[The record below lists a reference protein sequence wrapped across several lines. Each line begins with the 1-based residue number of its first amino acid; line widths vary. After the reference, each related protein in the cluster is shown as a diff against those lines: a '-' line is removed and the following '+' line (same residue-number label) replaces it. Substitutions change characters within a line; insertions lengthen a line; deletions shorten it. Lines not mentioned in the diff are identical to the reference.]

1 MKTTNRFLLTL
12 TFFTVLV
19 FILSS
24 CSEPIEKTDP
34 NTVNDPEKI
43 ESADSDPIREQPT
56 LTDIAVDENL
66 RAAYDAICNYQP
78 YRMTNFTDAKH
89 TVYRTSKITLDDL
102 DPEYVLSLAYDIL
115 PEREREKIIGVAGVY
130 SPYGY
135 RDGEIISGW
144 YDPEFLRQEEV
155 LNEDIEYTVYPVEE
169 LDGAVKKLFGESADI
184 EYQTFFPGDGDHG
197 LVYDGT
203 RFLEWETA
211 NGDGFFGFSDFSI
224 LLYAETDGEFVYV
237 TDKFISFDYGSNKDG
252 FFIVNAMYSDG
263 AQSDLIFGGDDVP
276 FYYRE
281 TRKHTFGNTNP
292 SVHLFYGR
300 FPGLVSLGDYM
311 QTYKHTFKL
320 AEDGTYFWVSSEPFE
335 DPEPLDKT
343 DSDSEV
349 ESDSNKE
356 QLPLTEI
363 PFEGNLEAA
372 YEAICN
378 FEILRM
384 TANNDSEYSI
394 YRPYKI
400 TFDDLIPEYYL
411 ELASD
416 IIPEREREKIIE
428 DAGVYSPNGYI
439 PKTDE
444 IITEDIEYR
453 IYNTDELEE
462 AVKKLFGENVSV
474 KHKNFSLP
482 DPITQLLVYDGKKYL
497 AYYTGSSFGEQGYSD
512 FSVVVKAETDGEFVY
527 VTDKFASFYYSSN
540 ENGYMIVDSI
550 YRDGGQS
557 DLICS
562 GDDIP
567 YDYRLPDPD
576 VYWPANDLFW
586 RDSLDFEVFGDLMQT
601 YKHTFKLAE
610 DGTYFWVSSEPI
622 TD

>member
-43 ESADSDPIREQPT
+43 ESAVSDPIREQPA

-89 TVYRTSKITLDDL
+89 TVYRTSKITFDDL

-320 AEDGTYFWVSSEPFE
+320 SEDGTYFWVSSEPFE

-378 FEILRM
+378 FKPLRFSM
-384 TANNDSEYSI
+384 FFTELKFSV
-394 YRPYKI
+394 YRPSKI
-400 TFDDLIPEYYL
+400 TFEDLDPEYYL
-411 ELASD
+411 ALAYD
-416 IIPEREREKIIE
+416 LIPEREREIIIE
-428 DAGVYSPNGYI
+428 DAGIYSDSAYI
-439 PKTDE
+439 SGE
-444 IITEDIEYR
+444 YITEDIEYTV
-453 IYNTDELEE
+453 YTADEVEK
-462 AVKKLFGENVSV
+462 AVKTLFGEDVSFEHQ
-474 KHKNFSLP
+474 KFQTTGPYS
-482 DPITQLLVYDGKKYL
+482 LVYDGKKYL
-497 AYYTGSSFGEQGYSD
+497 GYDSNMD
-512 FSVVVKAETDGEFVY
+512 GDPCLTDYSVVLKAETDGEFVY
-527 VTDKFASFYYSSN
+527 ITDKFASFDYDFSG
-540 ENGYMIVDSI
+540 NGYDVVSAI
-550 YRDGGQS
+550 YSDGGQTN
-557 DLICS
+557 LLHS

-567 YDYRLPDPD
+567 YDYRTPNLYDYPP
-576 VYWPANDLFW
+576 VNNLLWG
-586 RDSLDFEVFGDLMQT
+586 DSLDFEVFGDLMQT

>member
-24 CSEPIEKTDP
+24 CSEPIEETDP
-34 NTVNDPEKI
+34 NAVNDPENI
-43 ESADSDPIREQPT
+43 ESAVSDPIREQPT

-78 YRMTNFTDAKH
+78 YRLTNFTDAKH
-89 TVYRTSKITLDDL
+89 TVYRTSKITFDDL

-144 YDPEFLRQEEV
+144 YDPEFLRREEV

-252 FFIVNAMYSDG
+252 FFIVDAMYSDG

-292 SVHLFYGR
+292 SVHLFYGQ

-320 AEDGTYFWVSSEPFE
+320 AEDGTYFWVSSEP
-335 DPEPLDKT
+335 
-343 DSDSEV
+343 
-349 ESDSNKE
+349 
-356 QLPLTEI
+356 
-363 PFEGNLEAA
+363 
-372 YEAICN
+372 
-378 FEILRM
+378 
-384 TANNDSEYSI
+384 
-394 YRPYKI
+394 
-400 TFDDLIPEYYL
+400 
-411 ELASD
+411 
-416 IIPEREREKIIE
+416 
-428 DAGVYSPNGYI
+428 
-439 PKTDE
+439 
-444 IITEDIEYR
+444 
-453 IYNTDELEE
+453 
-462 AVKKLFGENVSV
+462 
-474 KHKNFSLP
+474 
-482 DPITQLLVYDGKKYL
+482 
-497 AYYTGSSFGEQGYSD
+497 
-512 FSVVVKAETDGEFVY
+512 
-527 VTDKFASFYYSSN
+527 
-540 ENGYMIVDSI
+540 
-550 YRDGGQS
+550 
-557 DLICS
+557 
-562 GDDIP
+562 
-567 YDYRLPDPD
+567 
-576 VYWPANDLFW
+576 
-586 RDSLDFEVFGDLMQT
+586 
-601 YKHTFKLAE
+601 
-610 DGTYFWVSSEPI
+610 I